1 MSNNINHK
9 HLIGG
14 LNISV
19 DNNTNLHDSN
29 YFTDNIVLGVKSE
42 NDFTALEI
50 DSSLGITNIPKLNHY
65 VNAYT
70 LTYVTNNTNNESST
84 NFVHSYS
91 TYIYPNVD
99 GLYKSYH
106 VAITAYTLPTKHY
119 VDKLIELKDALIYRG
134 TMTPSDDR
142 NGNFTFQPTG
152 NVNTEEGAM
161 LTAYTTAGSVYKV
174 DKTGYFGETLVHAG
188 DMIISYSDATLS
200 TSTTGW
206 NIIEMHISHDNV
218 SSKKI
223 NVETGATNRLLTN
236 AYIDHTGKLSYTYI
250 HLLENQITHPTS
262 VSESNRQYVEYVD
275 IEHNPA
281 TNDIYVSYHTKV
293 LKFNNTGVQDPGT
306 NSGVIDTFGDSTY
319 RFITNVFQNI
329 DGHLSYTYV
338 DVKTYSHHNTYC
350 LNEVISTTENPK
362 FIINSV
368 YLDDNGVEQKLPKE
382 HFVAF
387 AQKYTNN
394 RIGFFTIVD
403 QGIFELRLRSGYVY
417 SWENDAVIVDAQV
430 DGVYYSAEIADLKS
444 LKSNA
449 KIVLK
454 KVVQ

>member
-1 MSNNINHK
+1 
-9 HLIGG
+9 
-14 LNISV
+14 
-19 DNNTNLHDSN
+19 
-29 YFTDNIVLGVKSE
+29 
-42 NDFTALEI
+42 
-50 DSSLGITNIPKLNHY
+50 
-65 VNAYT
+65 

-250 HLLENQITHPTS
+250 HLLENQIAHPTS

-368 YLDDNGVEQKLPKE
+368 YLDDNGGFTYTYRDATILASDIKHANSLDKDISTIHTASNGVNVITGITATSDGQISYAYSKLYSSCEISFSLEVSASFKVNTLSLFQLESTP
-382 HFVAF
+382 
-387 AQKYTNN
+387 
-394 RIGFFTIVD
+394 TI
-403 QGIFELRLRSGYVY
+403 
-417 SWENDAVIVDAQV
+417 
-430 DGVYYSAEIADLKS
+430 
-444 LKSNA
+444 
-449 KIVLK
+449 
-454 KVVQ
+454 